1 MSYQK
6 LLKTIAK
13 ENKTTEKAVD
23 YEMRKALKSAGINI
37 EPSIFISLISSKVKK
52 TISHN

>member
-6 LLKTIAK
+6 LLKTIAE
-13 ENKTTEKAVD
+13 ENRTTEKAVD

-37 EPSIFISLISSKVKK
+37 EPAIFISLVTSKVKK
-52 TISHN
+52 TISRN